1 MVESWTKDPPAGGD
15 APKSFQLVL
24 MQGGKRRAIYR
35 LTEGLNVIGRWDPD
49 HGAFPEI
56 DLEEEDNHCK
66 VSRKHALVECKDGV
80 VTLEDLGSLNGTY
93 VNRGARLEPGTK
105 QIVQAGD
112 EIIVGKLFLLLE
124 RAAE

>member
-1 MVESWTKDPPAGGD
+1 MAEFWGDNPPDSGE
-15 APKSFQLVL
+15 PVHKFQLVL
-24 MQGGKRRAIYR
+24 MQGGKRKETYR
-35 LTEGLNVIGRWDPD
+35 LTEGTNVIGRWDPD

-66 VSRKHALVECKDGV
+66 VSRKHALVECKEGV

-105 QIVQAGD
+105 QVVCPGD

-124 RAAE
+124 NAE